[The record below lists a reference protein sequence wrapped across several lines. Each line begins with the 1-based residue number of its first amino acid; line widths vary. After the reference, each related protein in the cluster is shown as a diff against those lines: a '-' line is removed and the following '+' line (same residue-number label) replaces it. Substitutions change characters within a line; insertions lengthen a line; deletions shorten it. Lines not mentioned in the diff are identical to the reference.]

1 MYHSLKKG
9 GEGRGIPSDIN
20 VVIRERSENKKIR
33 EKEKNSRDGFAV
45 YRSNVSSFLLRAL
58 EDVKLFFDEEKN
70 GWNFFHSREGKI

>member
-1 MYHSLKKG
+1 MYLNHSLKKG

-20 VVIRERSENKKIR
+20 VVINERSVRKCKKER
-33 EKEKNSRDGFAV
+33 RDGSAV
-45 YRSNVSSFLLRAL
+45 YRSNVSSFLLRVL